1 MTKEQ
6 YLRMCEQTGEEIDWD
21 KCPPDSEDFPNSTL
35 TALSIFNTL
44 GDRVGSDV
52 GYIGKDFTNYK
63 YLLEQYGIEKHQRDY
78 VFDTLLWLDSRAID
92 KSQKRIKAEYD
103 RIKNKSGR

>member
-52 GYIGKDFTNYK
+52 GYIGKDFTNFNFILDNFYITEK
-63 YLLEQYGIEKHQRDY
+63 AEKDWIYELILFLERRAIE
-78 VFDTLLWLDSRAID
+78 DSR
-92 KSQKRIKAEYD
+92 KKMKAEYD
-103 RIKNKSGR
+103 KIKKK